1 MIHRDEVAE
10 TLRLA
15 VPVVL
20 TQLGHIAMT
29 TVDTIMVG
37 RLGADALSAVALGG
51 SLSIT
56 VLIAASGVLMG
67 LDPLVAQAYG
77 AGRHGECGRAMR
89 HGLLLAAL
97 LAVPAMLVQAES
109 RAIFVALG
117 QEPDL
122 AASAADFVAAL
133 NWSTFPFLAFMALRQ
148 FLQGVGIVKPAMV
161 VVLAANL
168 LNLAGNWA
176 FIFGHLGFPALGTTG
191 SAWATTTSRAAMGLA
206 LAAYVFGRR
215 ELRRFAVTARRG
227 AVDRGLVRRILQL
240 GGPVGM
246 QYAMEVGV
254 FSAAAFLMGW
264 LGSVPL
270 AGHQIAINLCSITF
284 MVPYGISATAAVRVG
299 HALGR
304 DDVPGARRAALVA
317 YAMGAGFMACSA
329 LVFAFAPGL
338 LARIYTDDAPVAR
351 LAAELLLVGAA
362 FQLFDGAQTIGIGA
376 LRGAADTRVPMI
388 VTIVAYWVVALPLG
402 WLLAFPL
409 GWGPRG
415 LWWGLASGL
424 AVVAVTLA
432 ARFHRRVRAER
443 LAWLRTA

>member
-1 MIHRDEVAE
+1 VIRRDEVTE

-37 RLGADALSAVALGG
+37 RLGAEALSAVALGG

-56 VLIAASGVLMG
+56 VLITASGVLMG

-89 HGLLLAAL
+89 HGLLLATL
-97 LAVPAMLVQAES
+97 LAVPAMLVQAAA
-109 RAIFVALG
+109 RPIFVALG

-122 AASAADFVAAL
+122 AARAADFVTAL

-148 FLQGVGIVKPAMV
+148 FLQGVGIVKPAMI

-168 LNLAGNWA
+168 LNLAGNWV
-176 FIFGHLGFPALGTTG
+176 FIFGHLGFPALGATG
-191 SAWATTTSRAAMGLA
+191 SAWATTASRAGMCLA

-215 ELRRFAVTARRG
+215 DLRRFAVIAPRG
-227 AVDRGLVRRILQL
+227 TVDRRLVRGILVL

-264 LGSVPL
+264 LGSVAL
-270 AGHQIAINLCSITF
+270 AGHQIAINVCSITF
-284 MVPYGISATAAVRVG
+284 MVPYGVSATAAVRVG

-317 YAMGAGFMACSA
+317 YALGAAFMACAA
-329 LVFAFAPGL
+329 LVLAVAPGG
-338 LARIYTDDAPVAR
+338 LARIYTADRAVAR
-351 LAAELLLVGAA
+351 LAADLLLVGAA

-388 VTIVAYWVVALPLG
+388 VTIVAYWGVALPLG

-424 AVVAVTLA
+424 AVVAVALA
-432 ARFHRRVRAER
+432 ARFHARVRSER
-443 LAWLRTA
+443 LAWLKAS